1 MKNRLFIYFTIFCSS
16 ILSFAFITEEDPL
29 KAFLSKLEGYNE
41 ATMREKVHLHL
52 DKPYYT
58 VGDTIWFKSYVV
70 NAENNQ
76 LSNRSKV
83 LYVELINERDSL
95 KKSLRL
101 PVTAGLAWGDFTL
114 PESLTEGSYRIRAYT
129 NWMRNFDEGFFFD
142 KTITVGNSLSMISA
156 SAKAGPR
163 TTEKKIISAKA
174 TSSDINVQFF
184 PESGNI
190 VSGIRSKIGFKV
202 VGADGL
208 GRKASGYVV
217 NNSSEKVAEFS
228 SEYAG
233 MGTFSLTPAAGQVY
247 TAKVKFDNGSE
258 KSFEL
263 PKVQQSGYVLTV
275 NNENENDLVIKITP
289 SATVTP
295 GEEIII
301 LGQSNGAVHYV
312 SKSQLKGGPLFAS
325 VSKKEFPGGILQLT
339 LLNSSNQPLAERVVF
354 IRKQPS
360 FNLTVAP
367 DKEVYNTRSPVK
379 MDFLVVDSAN
389 RPLRGLFSVAV
400 TNESDTPFDDV
411 NESTIESN
419 LLLSSEIK
427 GYIETPNY
435 YFTNPNPQKDKALDN
450 LMLTQGWR
458 TFDWKSV
465 GAGKLPSFAY
475 RPEQGISVSGKVT
488 EGLGRGAAGAKVTLM
503 SSSGGAFTLD
513 TIANAEGR
521 FNFNN
526 LLFNEGASFMIQ
538 ARNSKGKNTVEIA
551 LDKTN
556 PQIIIRK
563 ANALNGAHANES
575 ILPYLTARAAQFE
588 EMRKRGL
595 LDREIVLSDVKI
607 TAVKPKLTRSSNLNG
622 AGNADQVFVAK
633 DIQNC
638 PDVLTCLEG
647 RIPGMFV
654 SEGKLF
660 FTKSAFSSLS
670 GSRAVQIVLDG
681 TYVEPNFLY
690 SSPISM
696 YDIESIEVL
705 KSVDN
710 TAIYGLR
717 GSAGVLVINTK
728 KGVPPSTTIV
738 AKGFSTIVPQ
748 GFYPSRQ
755 FYSPKYD
762 VPENKKAIDL
772 RSTIFWAPSVITET
786 NGKASIEFF
795 TADKPGTYKAVIEGI
810 DLKGSLTRQ
819 VRRFKVN

>member
-1 MKNRLFIYFTIFCSS
+1 
-16 ILSFAFITEEDPL
+16 
-29 KAFLSKLEGYNE
+29 
-41 ATMREKVHLHL
+41 MREKVHLHL

-58 VGDTIWFKSYVV
+58 IGDTIWFKSYVV

-83 LYVELINERDSL
+83 IYVELINERDSL

-101 PVTAGLAWGDFTL
+101 PVTAGLAWGDFIL
-114 PESLTEGSYRIRAYT
+114 SESLTEGNYRIRAYT
-129 NWMRNFDEGFFFD
+129 NWMKNFDEGFFFD
-142 KTITVGNSLSMISA
+142 KTITVGNSLHLANTSTKA
-156 SAKAGPR
+156 ALGTANKVTPAK
-163 TTEKKIISAKA
+163 S
-174 TSSDINVQFF
+174 TSSNINVQFF
-184 PESGNI
+184 PESGNMI
-190 VSGIRSKIGFKV
+190 SGIRSKIGYKA
-202 VGADGL
+202 VGSDGL
-208 GRKASGYVV
+208 GKKATGYIV
-217 NNSSEKVAEFS
+217 NSSSEKVAEFS

-233 MGTFSLTPAAGQVY
+233 MGTFSITPAAGQVY
-247 TAKVKFDNGSE
+247 TAKVKFDDGSE

-275 NNENENDLVIKITP
+275 NNENENDLIIKISP

-295 GEEIII
+295 GEEVIV
-301 LGQSNGAVHYV
+301 LGQSNGSVHYV

-325 VSKKEFPGGILQLT
+325 VPKKQFPRGILQLT
-339 LLNSSNQPLAERVVF
+339 LLNSSNQPLAERLVF

-360 FNLTVAP
+360 LNLTVAP

-379 MDFLVVDSAN
+379 MNFMAVDSAN

-411 NESTIESN
+411 NERTIESN

-465 GAGKLPSFAY
+465 NAGKLPSFTY
-475 RPEQGISVSGKVT
+475 QPEQGISISGKVT
-488 EGLGRGAAGAKVTLM
+488 EGLGRGSAGAKVTLM

-513 TIANAEGR
+513 TVANSEGR

-538 ARNSKGKNTVEIA
+538 AKNSKGKNTVEIS

-556 PQIIIRK
+556 PQAIIRK
-563 ANALNGAHANES
+563 THSTNGVNTNES

-588 EMRKRGL
+588 EMRKKGL
-595 LDREIVLSDVKI
+595 LNREVVLSDVKI

-622 AGNADQVFVAK
+622 AGNADKVFLAK

-647 RIPGMFV
+647 RIPGLFV
-654 SEGKLF
+654 SDGQLY
-660 FTKSAFSSLS
+660 FTQSAFASLS
-670 GSRAVQIVLDG
+670 GNRPVQIVVDG
-681 TYVEPNFLY
+681 SFVEPNFLK
-690 SSPISM
+690 SSAVGI

-717 GSAGVLVINTK
+717 GSAGVLIINTK
-728 KGVPPSTTIV
+728 KGETKINNVV

-762 VPENKKAIDL
+762 APENKKATDL
-772 RSTIFWAPSVITET
+772 RSTVFWVPSLITDSD
-786 NGKASIEFF
+786 GKASIEFY

-810 DLKGSLTRQ
+810 DLKGSVTRQ
-819 VRRFKVN
+819 VKRFKVN